1 MDVPFE
7 WDISELNQIAKVRK
21 DDVKK
26 AKAEA
31 ASSTEKIDST
41 KKEEE
46 PPSAISV
53 AVEKKDLAAVLDV
66 LSTENLS
73 IGDFRNKSF
82 CVFNYFDVHLH
93 FFPPKGSR
101 NSPFFQMLKL
111 SLSYLFPNT
120 SFPFRTHSPVKFNK
134 PCSLAITF
142 LVYL

>member
-82 CVFNYFDVHLH
+82 CVINYFDVHFH
-93 FFPPKGSR
+93 FFPPKGS
-101 NSPFFQMLKL
+101 
-111 SLSYLFPNT
+111 
-120 SFPFRTHSPVKFNK
+120 
-134 PCSLAITF
+134 
-142 LVYL
+142 

>member
-41 KKEEE
+41 KKAEE

-93 FFPPKGSR
+93 FFPPKGS
-101 NSPFFQMLKL
+101 
-111 SLSYLFPNT
+111 
-120 SFPFRTHSPVKFNK
+120 
-134 PCSLAITF
+134 
-142 LVYL
+142 

>member
-82 CVFNYFDVHLH
+82 CVFNNFDVLNFT
-93 FFPPKGSR
+93 FFPPKGS
-101 NSPFFQMLKL
+101 
-111 SLSYLFPNT
+111 
-120 SFPFRTHSPVKFNK
+120 
-134 PCSLAITF
+134 
-142 LVYL
+142 